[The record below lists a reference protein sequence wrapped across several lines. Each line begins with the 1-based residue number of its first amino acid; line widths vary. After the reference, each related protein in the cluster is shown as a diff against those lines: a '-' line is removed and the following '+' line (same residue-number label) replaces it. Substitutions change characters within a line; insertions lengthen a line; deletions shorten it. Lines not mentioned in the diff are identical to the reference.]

1 MPEEPCQCPDCQRFY
16 REHDRLIREF
26 PTLRQQQEL
35 NWAALQSFRTLS
47 GRVLEDLQKQQG
59 ARQQQDQAAANA
71 RGPAASADESSDGLQ
86 QAMADLENINAHL
99 FSIEALMERVFDV
112 RVPEE
117 IEQKFRELA
126 GELAPDPLNVDRLRL
141 NRLLHQTPDLPRPQ
155 LKQASRC
162 VADKGGQSFPPR
174 PFGITTVEK
183 SPHQDKAVA
192 SS

>member
-47 GRVLEDLQKQQG
+47 GRVLEDLQKQHG
-59 ARQQQDQAAANA
+59 SRSTE
-71 RGPAASADESSDGLQ
+71 ASSTQPLSVGGGGEESSDVLQ

-141 NRLLHQTPDLPRPQ
+141 NRLLHQTPDLPDR
-155 LKQASRC
+155 S
-162 VADKGGQSFPPR
+162 
-174 PFGITTVEK
+174 
-183 SPHQDKAVA
+183 
-192 SS
+192 

>member
-47 GRVLEDLQKQQG
+47 GRVLEDLQKHQG
-59 ARQQQDQAAANA
+59 TRQQVDSGKAAATPGA
-71 RGPAASADESSDGLQ
+71 TSDDNPDALQ

-117 IEQKFRELA
+117 IEQKFREFA

-141 NRLLHQTPDLPRPQ
+141 NRLLHQTPDLPDR
-155 LKQASRC
+155 S
-162 VADKGGQSFPPR
+162 
-174 PFGITTVEK
+174 
-183 SPHQDKAVA
+183 
-192 SS
+192 

>member
-26 PTLRQQQEL
+26 PTLRQQQEH

-47 GRVLEDLQKQQG
+47 GRVLEELQKQH
-59 ARQQQDQAAANA
+59 
-71 RGPAASADESSDGLQ
+71 GPRLPVTDGSASETVLSSGGVPNDETSVDVVQ

-126 GELAPDPLNVDRLRL
+126 GELAPDPLNIDRLRL
-141 NRLLHQTPDLPRPQ
+141 NRLLHQTPDLPDRN
-155 LKQASRC
+155 
-162 VADKGGQSFPPR
+162 
-174 PFGITTVEK
+174 
-183 SPHQDKAVA
+183 
-192 SS
+192 